1 MRIKS
6 SGSPSPT
13 VVIRSASSSGI
24 SIANSSVHTNIESD
38 VKNEMIKGELNS
50 PSIAI
55 TTSTASSE
63 SRPRSLVKAAAGVTY
78 FKQVESPNQFHLF
91 ERVRRTENKQQAL
104 VQPASHC
111 RAIVVLTLVASTFS
125 NDLRTSSIRALIDS
139 WEREDAA

>member
-1 MRIKS
+1 
-6 SGSPSPT
+6 
-13 VVIRSASSSGI
+13 
-24 SIANSSVHTNIESD
+24 
-38 VKNEMIKGELNS
+38 MIKRKLNS

-78 FKQVESPNQFHLF
+78 FKQVEGPDQFHLF

-104 VQPASHC
+104 LKLASPG
-111 RAIVVLTLVASTFS
+111 RVIAVLTLVASTFS